1 MVRKYFVTHFL
12 EQILFGGPM
21 TNLHISCSHSCT
33 FAMVAFISCP
43 IFSYSSPS
51 PLIMLH
57 VASISFTFPH
67 ESSNLTSHGDSPY
80 VAFGMSVFAQDLF
93 LFGKKNYR
101 RNSGGTLQQQKT

>member
-1 MVRKYFVTHFL
+1 MVRKYFVAHFL
-12 EQILFGGPM
+12 ELIFLGGSM

-43 IFSYSSPS
+43 IFCYSSPS

-80 VAFGMSVFAQDLF
+80 VAFGMSVLVCI
-93 LFGKKNYR
+93 FGKKKLPEKLWRYAPTTEN
-101 RNSGGTLQQQKT
+101 L